1 MDNTNVQDTQQ
12 NVNPVDT
19 AQAFE
24 TPAPVATEGSSNQF
38 SIDDIILGQVDDT
51 APAFEPAVTP
61 EATETPQ
68 PDGAPVGADDAKN
81 DDNRYQ
87 YWQSRASKLEN
98 QMDTMRDQQHQLMTQ
113 QQAAQ
118 APAQPEPV
126 VEQFPDAPAK
136 PGKPRHYSREE
147 AYSDST
153 SESAKYL
160 DDIEAWRD
168 DMDEYSSIKHQYD
181 LAVMQDK
188 LDVEAKHRKGA
199 EDAQRATQHQAKQVS
214 EITGHVTQQY
224 GMGPEEAQAF
234 IQQMS
239 KPDSLTMDNL
249 VQLWRIQRGQGAPTN
264 ASVPAQPSA
273 AFQQTQRAQQVPSPM
288 GVMPGSS
295 QASQGSAEDQIM
307 DSMLT
312 DFKGKNPWT

>member
-1 MDNTNVQDTQQ
+1 MDNTNVQDTQP

-24 TPAPVATEGSSNQF
+24 TPAPVTTEGSSNQF

-68 PDGAPVGADDAKN
+68 PEGAPAVVDEAKN
-81 DDNRYQ
+81 DDSRYQ
-87 YWQSRASKLEN
+87 YWQSRAAKLEN
-98 QMDTMRDQQHQLMTQ
+98 QMDTMRDQQHQLATQ
-113 QQAAQ
+113 QQANQ
-118 APAQPEPV
+118 VQAQPEHV
-126 VEQFPDAPAK
+126 KEEFPDAPAK
-136 PGKPRHYSREE
+136 PEKPRHYSRED
-147 AYSDST
+147 AYSDSS
-153 SESAKYL
+153 SESARYL

-168 DMDEYSSIKHQYD
+168 DMDEYNSIKHQYD

-199 EDAQRATQHQAKQVS
+199 EDAQRAQQQQAKQVS

-234 IQQMS
+234 IEQMS

-264 ASVPAQPSA
+264 APVPAQPSA
-273 AFQQTQRAQQVPSPM
+273 AFQQIQRAQQVPSPM

-307 DSMLT
+307 DSMIT

>member
-1 MDNTNVQDTQQ
+1 MDNTNVQDTQP

-51 APAFEPAVTP
+51 APAFEPAVIP

-68 PDGAPVGADDAKN
+68 PDGAPAVADEAKN
-81 DDNRYQ
+81 DDSRYQ
-87 YWQSRASKLEN
+87 YWQSRAAKLEN
-98 QMDTMRDQQHQLMTQ
+98 QMDTIRDQQHQLATQ
-113 QQAAQ
+113 QQVNQ
-118 APAQPEPV
+118 VPAQPEPV
-126 VEQFPDAPAK
+126 KEEFPDAPAK
-136 PGKPRHYSREE
+136 PEKPRHYARED
-147 AYSDST
+147 AYSDSS
-153 SESAKYL
+153 SESARYL

-168 DMDEYSSIKHQYD
+168 DMDEYNSIKHQYD

-188 LDVEAKHRKGA
+188 LDVEAKSRKNV
-199 EDAQRATQHQAKQVS
+199 EDAQRAQQHQAKQVS

-224 GMGPEEAQAF
+224 GMGSEEAQAF
-234 IQQMS
+234 IEQMS

-288 GVMPGSS
+288 GVMPG
-295 QASQGSAEDQIM
+295 ASQTAQGSTEDQIM
-307 DSMLT
+307 DGMIKDLNN
-312 DFKGKNPWT
+312 KNPWT